1 MGKKSYIGL
10 DIKTMTMRRILMAAF
25 MAAAVLGAYAQT
37 AVSGPDGRL
46 KVSVSADAKYS
57 VQYDGVQVLEPSAL
71 GFKANTADFSTLKFA
86 SEAFSEIDQTYKVPT
101 IKSSCVEYKAN
112 VGVYTFENPDG
123 KKVDVEFRV
132 SDNDIAFRY
141 LVPRQGNRQGAPGGI
156 RIFEEMSAFKL
167 PAGTVSFLTPQSD
180 AMIGFARTKPS
191 YEEFYYLEKPLT
203 EKSEYGHGYTFP
215 CLFKTA
221 DNAWVLISETGV
233 DSRYC
238 GSHLS
243 DWDPVKG
250 YTVAFPLPEENNGEG
265 DTAPAF
271 SVPGATPWRTITVGL
286 DLTPIAET
294 TVAWDVVEP
303 LYEPSIDYKFGRS
316 TWSWILWQ
324 DPSINWDD
332 LVAYIDLAAAMGW
345 EYTLVDAYWD
355 RNLGYDKMEELIKYA
370 NSKNVDVFLWYSSSG
385 WWNDIPQTPKDN
397 LTTAVSRKKE
407 MAWMKKA
414 GVKGIKVDFFGGD
427 KQQTIRYY
435 EDILSDANDYGLM
448 CIFHGA
454 TLPRGWERM
463 YPNFVGS
470 EAVRASENM
479 VFNQNDCN
487 LEPEF
492 ACLHPFIRNTVASM
506 EFGGTFLQR
515 RLNRNPERGSRRMT
529 TDVFQLGLAV
539 VYQNPVQNFA
549 LAPTNLTDGTSEV
562 CLDYMRKVPTTW
574 DETRLIDGYPG
585 KFVTMARRKGDTW
598 YIAALNG
605 TLEKPMK
612 LDLNAVCKALGV
624 DPGVSTVQ
632 LYTGGND
639 AKVAAKLPA
648 KAIDV
653 APADAAV
660 LVITP
665 WK

>member
-1 MGKKSYIGL
+1 
-10 DIKTMTMRRILMAAF
+10 MRKILTAALI
-25 MAAAVLGAYAQT
+25 AATILSASAQSP
-37 AVSGPDGRL
+37 VSGPDGRL
-46 KVSVSADAKYS
+46 KVSVSADARYS
-57 VQYDGVQVLEPSAL
+57 VSYDGIQVLESSAL
-71 GFKANTADFSTLKFA
+71 GFKANLGDYSKLSFTEEKA
-86 SEAFSEIDQTYKVPT
+86 SQLDQTYKMET
-101 IKSSCVEYKAN
+101 IKSSVVNYKAN
-112 VGVYTFENPDG
+112 VCVYTFQNSEG

-132 SDNDIAFRY
+132 SNNDIAFRY
-141 LVPRQGNRQGAPGGI
+141 LLPREGAPGGV
-156 RIFEEMSAFKL
+156 RIFEETTAFKL
-167 PAGTVSFLTPQSD
+167 PQGTVSFLTPQSD

-243 DWDPVKG
+243 DWDAAKG
-250 YTVAFPLPEENNGEG
+250 YTIAFPLPEENNGEG
-265 DTAPAF
+265 DTGAAF
-271 SVPGATPWRTITVGL
+271 SIPGATPWRTITVGL
-286 DLTPIAET
+286 DLAPIAET
-294 TVAWDVVEP
+294 TVAWDVVEQ

-332 LVAYIDLAAAMGW
+332 LVAYIDLAAAMGY

-355 RNLGYDKMEELIKYA
+355 RNLGYDKMEELIQYA
-370 NSKNVDVFLWYSSSG
+370 ASKNVGVWLWYSSSG
-385 WWNDIPQTPKDN
+385 WWNDIPQSPKDN

-427 KQQTIRYY
+427 KQQTLRYY

-506 EFGGTFLQR
+506 EFGGSFLQR
-515 RLNRNPERGSRRMT
+515 RLNRNPNRGPRRMT
-529 TDVFQLGLAV
+529 TDVFQLALAV
-539 VYQNPVQNFA
+539 LYQNPVQNFA

-562 CLDYMRKVPTTW
+562 CLDFMRAVPTTW

-585 KFVTMARRKGDTW
+585 KYVTMARRHGNTW
-598 YIAALNG
+598 YIVSLNG

-612 LDLNAVCKALGV
+612 LDLSAICRKLGL
-624 DPGVSTVQ
+624 DAGVSSIKV
-632 LYTGGND
+632 YTGGND
-639 AKVAAKLPA
+639 AAVSAKLPA
-648 KAIDV
+648 KAVDV
-653 APADAAV
+653 APTDAVVA
-660 LVITP
+660 VITP
-665 WK
+665 WR

>member
-1 MGKKSYIGL
+1 
-10 DIKTMTMRRILMAAF
+10 MRKLLTAAL
-25 MAAAVLGAYAQT
+25 AAATILSAYAQSP
-37 AVSGPDGRL
+37 VSGPDGRL
-46 KVSVSADAKYS
+46 KVSVSADARYS
-57 VQYDGVQVLEPSAL
+57 VSYDGIQVLEPSSL
-71 GFKANTADFSTLKFA
+71 GFKANIGDYSTLKFS
-86 SEAFSEIDQTYKVPT
+86 SEAASQLEQTYKVPT
-101 IKSSCVEYKAN
+101 IKASVVNYKAN
-112 VGVYTFENPDG
+112 VCVYTFENADG

-132 SDNDIAFRY
+132 SNNDIAFRY
-141 LVPRQGNRQGAPGGI
+141 ALPREGAAGGV
-156 RIFEEMSAFKL
+156 RVFEEVTAFKL
-167 PAGTVSFLTPQSD
+167 PQGSVSFLTPQSD

-191 YEEFYYLEKPLT
+191 YEEFYYVEKPLD

-221 DNAWVLISETGV
+221 SGAWVLISETGV
-233 DSRYC
+233 DSKYC

-243 DWDPVKG
+243 DWDAAKG
-250 YTVAFPLPEENNGEG
+250 YTIAFPLPEENNGEG
-265 DTAPAF
+265 DSAPAF
-271 SVPGATPWRTITVGL
+271 SIPGATPWRTITVGT
-286 DLTPIAET
+286 DLAPIAET
-294 TVAWDVVEP
+294 TVAWDVVEQ

-332 LVAYIDLAAAMGW
+332 LVAYIDLAAAMGY

-355 RNLGYDKMEELIKYA
+355 RNLGYDKMEELIDYA
-370 NSKNVDVFLWYSSSG
+370 ASKNVGVFLWYSSSG
-385 WWNDIPQTPKDN
+385 WWNDIPQSPKDN

-407 MAWMKKA
+407 MSWMKKA

-506 EFGGTFLQR
+506 EFGGSFLQR
-515 RLNRNPERGSRRMT
+515 RLSRNPNRGTRRVT
-529 TDVFQLGLAV
+529 TDVFQLALAV
-539 VYQNPVQNFA
+539 LYQNPVQNFA

-562 CLDYMRKVPTTW
+562 CLDFMRGVPTTW

-585 KFVTMARRKGDTW
+585 KFVTMARRKGSTW
-598 YIAALNG
+598 YIVSLNG
-605 TLEKPMK
+605 TLENAMK
-612 LDLNAVCKALGV
+612 LDLAAICKNLGI
-624 DPGVSTVQ
+624 DPGVSQTQ

-639 AKVAAKLPA
+639 ASVATRLPA
-648 KAIDV
+648 KALDV

-660 LVITP
+660 AVITP
-665 WK
+665 WRK

>member
-1 MGKKSYIGL
+1 
-10 DIKTMTMRRILMAAF
+10 MRKILMAAVI
-25 MAAAVLGAYAQT
+25 AAAAMVCANAQT
-37 AVSGPDGRL
+37 NVSGPDGKL
-46 KVSVSADAKYS
+46 KVSVSADARYS
-57 VQYDGVQVLEPSAL
+57 VEYDGVQVLEPSAL
-71 GFKANTADFSTLKFA
+71 GFKANIGDFSALKFVKDTA
-86 SEAFSEIDQTYKVPT
+86 YTVEQTYKVPT
-101 IKSSCVEYKAN
+101 IKASEVNYKAN
-112 VGVYTFENPDG
+112 VAVVTFQNEAG
-123 KKVDVEFRV
+123 LSVDVEFRV
-132 SDNDIAFRY
+132 NDNDIAFRY
-141 LVPRQGNRQGAPGGI
+141 VVPRPRTRGYAPGGI
-156 RIFEEMSAFKL
+156 RISEEVSAFKL

-191 YEEFYYLEKPLT
+191 YEEFYYLEKPLE

-221 DNAWVLISETGV
+221 QGAWVLISETGV

-265 DTAPAF
+265 DAGAAF
-271 SVPGATPWRTITVGL
+271 SIPGATPWRTITVGK
-286 DLTPIAET
+286 DLAPITET

-303 LYEPSIDYKFGRS
+303 LYEPSIDYKYGRS
-316 TWSWILWQ
+316 SWSWILWQ
-324 DPSINWDD
+324 DASINWDD
-332 LVAYIDLAAAMGW
+332 LVAYIDLSAAMGW

-355 RNLGYDKMEELIKYA
+355 RNLGYDKMEELIRYA

-385 WWNDIPQTPKDN
+385 WWNDIPQSPKDN
-397 LTTAVSRKKE
+397 LTTAPSRKKE

-427 KQQTIRYY
+427 KQQTLRYY

-479 VFNQNDCN
+479 VFNQSDCD

-506 EFGGTFLQR
+506 EFGGSFLQR
-515 RLNRNPERGSRRMT
+515 RLSRNPQRGSRRVT

-539 VYQNPVQNFA
+539 VYQNPIQNFA
-549 LAPTNLTDGTSEV
+549 LAPTNLTDGTSDI
-562 CLDYMRKVPTTW
+562 CLDFMREVPTTW

-585 KFVTMARRKGDTW
+585 KYVTMARRHGNTW
-598 YIAALNG
+598 YIVSLNG
-605 TLEKPMK
+605 TMEKPVK
-612 LDLNAVCKALGV
+612 LDLNAICKKLGV
-624 DPGVSTVQ
+624 DPGVSSAKV
-632 LYTGGND
+632 YTGGND
-639 AKVAAKLPA
+639 AVLGTKIPA
-648 KAIDV
+648 KAVDV
-653 APADAAV
+653 APTDAVVA
-660 LVITP
+660 VITP
-665 WK
+665 WR

>member
-1 MGKKSYIGL
+1 
-10 DIKTMTMRRILMAAF
+10 MRKILTAAL
-25 MAAAVLGAYAQT
+25 AAATFLSAFAQSP
-37 AVSGPDGRL
+37 VSGPDGRL
-46 KVSVSADAKYS
+46 KVSVSADARYS
-57 VQYDGVQVLEPSAL
+57 VSYDGIQVLEPSAL
-71 GFKANTADFSTLKFA
+71 GFKANLGDYSKLSFIEEKA
-86 SEAFSEIDQTYKVPT
+86 SQLDQTYKMET
-101 IKSSCVEYKAN
+101 IKTSVVNYKAN
-112 VGVYTFENPDG
+112 VSVYTFQNAEG

-132 SDNDIAFRY
+132 SNNDIAFRY
-141 LVPRQGNRQGAPGGI
+141 LLPREGAPGGV
-156 RIFEEMSAFKL
+156 RIFEETTAFKL
-167 PAGTVSFLTPQSD
+167 PQGTVSFLTPQSD

-191 YEEFYYLEKPLT
+191 YEEFYYLEKPLS

-243 DWDPVKG
+243 DWDAAKG
-250 YTVAFPLPEENNGEG
+250 YTIAFPLPEENNGEG
-265 DTAPAF
+265 DTGAAF
-271 SVPGATPWRTITVGL
+271 SIPGATPWRTITVGL
-286 DLTPIAET
+286 DLAPIAET
-294 TVAWDVVEP
+294 TVAWDVVEQ
-303 LYEPSIDYKFGRS
+303 LYEPSMDYKFGRS

-332 LVAYIDLAAAMGW
+332 LVAYIDLAAAMGY

-355 RNLGYDKMEELIKYA
+355 RNLGYDKMEELIQYA
-370 NSKNVDVFLWYSSSG
+370 ASKNVGVWLWYSSSG
-385 WWNDIPQTPKDN
+385 WWNDIPQSPKDN
-397 LTTAVSRKKE
+397 LTTSVSRKKE

-427 KQQTIRYY
+427 KQQTLRYY

-506 EFGGTFLQR
+506 EFGGSFLQR
-515 RLNRNPERGSRRMT
+515 RLNRNPNRGPRRMT
-529 TDVFQLGLAV
+529 TDVFQLALAV
-539 VYQNPVQNFA
+539 LYQNPIQNFA

-562 CLDYMRKVPTTW
+562 CLDFMRAVPTTW

-585 KFVTMARRKGDTW
+585 KYVTMARRHGNTW
-598 YIAALNG
+598 YIVSLNG

-612 LDLNAVCKALGV
+612 LDLNAICRKLGL
-624 DPGVSTVQ
+624 DAGVSSVKV
-632 LYTGGND
+632 YTGGND
-639 AKVAAKLPA
+639 AAVSAKLPA
-648 KAIDV
+648 KTLDI
-653 APADAAV
+653 APADAVVA
-660 LVITP
+660 VITP
-665 WK
+665 WR

>member
-1 MGKKSYIGL
+1 MK
-10 DIKTMTMRRILMAAF
+10 MRNFLAAVL
-25 MAAAVLGAYAQT
+25 AAAAALGAYAQSP
-37 AVSGPDGRL
+37 VSGPDGRL
-46 KVSVSADAKYS
+46 KVSVSSDARYS
-57 VQYDGVQVLEPSAL
+57 VTYDGIQVLEPSAL
-71 GFKANTADFSTLKFA
+71 GFKANIGDYTALKFA
-86 SEAFSEIDQTYKVPT
+86 GEASSSLDQTYKVPT
-101 IKSSCVEYKAN
+101 IKASVVNYKAN
-112 VGVYTFENPDG
+112 VCVYTFENADG
-123 KKVDVEFRV
+123 HKVDVEFRV
-132 SDNDIAFRY
+132 SDNDVAFRY
-141 LVPRQGNRQGAPGGI
+141 VLPREGAAGGV
-156 RIFEEMSAFKL
+156 RILKENTSFKL
-167 PAGTVSFLTPQSD
+167 PQGSVSFLTPQSD

-191 YEEFYYLEKPLT
+191 YEEFYYVEKPLSD
-203 EKSEYGHGYTFP
+203 KSEYGHGYTFP
-215 CLFKTA
+215 CLFKTPA
-221 DNAWVLISETGV
+221 NAWVLISETGV

-243 DWDPVKG
+243 DWDPAGG
-250 YTVAFPLPEENNGEG
+250 YSIAFPLPEENNGEG
-265 DTAPAF
+265 SVEPAF
-271 SVPGATPWRTITVGL
+271 SIPGATPWRTLTVGL
-286 DLTPIAET
+286 DLAPIAET
-294 TVAWDVVEP
+294 TVAWDVVEQ
-303 LYEPSIDYKFGRS
+303 LYEPSIDYRFGRS

-332 LVAYIDLAAAMGW
+332 LVAYIDLAAAMGY

-355 RNLGYDKMEELIKYA
+355 RNLGYEKMEELIRYA
-370 NSKNVDVFLWYSSSG
+370 ASKNVGVWLWYSSSG
-385 WWNDIPQTPKDN
+385 WWNDIPQSPKDN

-427 KQQTIRYY
+427 KQQTLRYY

-506 EFGGTFLQR
+506 EFGGSFLQR
-515 RLNRNPERGSRRMT
+515 RLSRNPQRGTRRMT
-529 TDVFQLGLAV
+529 TDVFQLALAV

-562 CLDYMRKVPTTW
+562 CLDFMRAVPTTW

-585 KFVTMARRKGDTW
+585 KFVVMARRHGASW
-598 YIAALNG
+598 YITALNG
-605 TLEKPMK
+605 TLEKPLK
-612 LDLNAVCKALGV
+612 VDLTAICRQLGV
-624 DPGVSTVQ
+624 DPGVSSVQ
-632 LYTGGND
+632 VYTGGND
-639 AKVAAKLPA
+639 AVVSAKLPA
-648 KAIDV
+648 KALDV

-660 LVITP
+660 LVVTP
-665 WK
+665 WR

>member
-1 MGKKSYIGL
+1 
-10 DIKTMTMRRILMAAF
+10 MRKILTAAL
-25 MAAAVLGAYAQT
+25 AAATFLSAFAQSP
-37 AVSGPDGRL
+37 VSGPDGRL
-46 KVSVSADAKYS
+46 KVSVSADARYNVS
-57 VQYDGVQVLEPSAL
+57 YDGIQVLEPSAL
-71 GFKANTADFSTLKFA
+71 GFKANLGDYSKLSFIEEKA
-86 SEAFSEIDQTYKVPT
+86 SQLDQTYKMET
-101 IKSSCVEYKAN
+101 IKASVVNYKAN
-112 VGVYTFENPDG
+112 VSVYTFQNAEG

-132 SDNDIAFRY
+132 SNNDIAFRY
-141 LVPRQGNRQGAPGGI
+141 LLPREGAPGGV
-156 RIFEEMSAFKL
+156 RIFEETTAFKL
-167 PAGTVSFLTPQSD
+167 PQGTVSFLTPQSD

-191 YEEFYYLEKPLT
+191 YEEFYYLEKPLS

-243 DWDPVKG
+243 DWDAAKG
-250 YTVAFPLPEENNGEG
+250 YTIAFPLPEENNGEG
-265 DTAPAF
+265 DTGAAF
-271 SVPGATPWRTITVGL
+271 SIPGATPWRTITVGL
-286 DLTPIAET
+286 DLAPIAET
-294 TVAWDVVEP
+294 TVAWDVVEQ
-303 LYEPSIDYKFGRS
+303 LYEPSMDYKFGRS

-332 LVAYIDLAAAMGW
+332 LVAYIDLAAAMGY

-355 RNLGYDKMEELIKYA
+355 RNLGYDKMEELIQYA
-370 NSKNVDVFLWYSSSG
+370 ASKNVGVWLWYSSSG
-385 WWNDIPQTPKDN
+385 WWNDIPQSPKDN

-427 KQQTIRYY
+427 KQQTLRYY

-506 EFGGTFLQR
+506 EFGGSFLQR
-515 RLNRNPERGSRRMT
+515 RLNRNPNRGPRRMT
-529 TDVFQLGLAV
+529 TDVFQLALAV
-539 VYQNPVQNFA
+539 LYQNPVQNFA

-562 CLDYMRKVPTTW
+562 CLDFMRAVPTTW

-585 KFVTMARRKGDTW
+585 KYVTMARRHGNTW
-598 YIAALNG
+598 YIVSLNG

-612 LDLNAVCKALGV
+612 LDLSAICRKLGL
-624 DPGVSTVQ
+624 DAGVSSIKV
-632 LYTGGND
+632 YTGGND
-639 AKVAAKLPA
+639 ATVSAKLPA
-648 KAIDV
+648 KAVDV
-653 APADAAV
+653 APTDAVVA
-660 LVITP
+660 VITP
-665 WK
+665 WR

>member
-1 MGKKSYIGL
+1 MIRK
-10 DIKTMTMRRILMAAF
+10 ILTAAI
-25 MAAAVLGAYAQT
+25 AAATVFSAFAQSPVT
-37 AVSGPDGRL
+37 GPDGRL
-46 KVSVSADAKYS
+46 KVSVSADARYS
-57 VQYDGVQVLEPSAL
+57 VSYDGIQVLEPSAL
-71 GFKANTADFSTLKFA
+71 GFKANIGDYSTLKFV
-86 SEAFSEIDQTYKVPT
+86 SEAASQLDQTYKVPT
-101 IKSSCVEYKAN
+101 IKASIVNYKAN
-112 VGVYTFENPDG
+112 VSVYTFENADG

-132 SDNDIAFRY
+132 SNNDIAFRY
-141 LVPRQGNRQGAPGGI
+141 ALPREGAAGGV
-156 RIFEEMSAFKL
+156 RVFEEVTAFKL
-167 PAGTVSFLTPQSD
+167 PQGSVSFLTPQSD

-191 YEEFYYLEKPLT
+191 YEEFYYVEKPLT

-221 DNAWVLISETGV
+221 GNAWVLISETGV

-243 DWDPVKG
+243 DWDAVKG

-265 DTAPAF
+265 DNAPAF
-271 SVPGATPWRTITVGL
+271 SIPGATPWRTITVGL

-294 TVAWDVVEP
+294 TVAWDVVEQ

-355 RNLGYDKMEELIKYA
+355 RNLGYDKMEELIDYA
-370 NSKNVDVFLWYSSSG
+370 ASKNVGVFLWYSSSG
-385 WWNDIPQTPKDN
+385 WWNDIPQSPKDN
-397 LTTAVSRKKE
+397 LTTSVSRKKE

-487 LEPEF
+487 IEPEF

-506 EFGGTFLQR
+506 EFGGSFLQR
-515 RLNRNPERGSRRMT
+515 RLSRNPNRGTRRMT

-539 VYQNPVQNFA
+539 VYQNPIQNFA

-562 CLDYMRKVPTTW
+562 CLDFMRNVPTIW
-574 DETRLIDGYPG
+574 DETRLLDGYPG
-585 KFVTMARRKGDTW
+585 KYVTMARRKGSTW
-598 YIAALNG
+598 YIVSLNG

-612 LDLNAVCKALGV
+612 LDLNAIYKKLGI
-624 DPGVSTVQ
+624 DAGVSQTL

-639 AKVAAKLPA
+639 ASVANKLPA

-653 APADAAV
+653 APADAVVAV
-660 LVITP
+660 VTP
-665 WK
+665 WR